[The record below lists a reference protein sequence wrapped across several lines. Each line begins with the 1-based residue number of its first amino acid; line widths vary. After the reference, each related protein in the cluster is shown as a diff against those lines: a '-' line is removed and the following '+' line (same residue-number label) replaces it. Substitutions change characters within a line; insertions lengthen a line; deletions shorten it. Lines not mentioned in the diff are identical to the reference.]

1 MKKVGVVLSGCGV
14 YDGAEIH
21 ETVLTLLA
29 IARNGAQ
36 AVCFAPDKQQADV
49 INHLTGEPM
58 QETRNVLIEAARIT
72 RGDIRPLAQ
81 AVSTELDALIVPG
94 GFGAAKNLSNFASQG
109 SESRVD
115 SDLAALAVAMHQA
128 GKPLGFMC
136 IAPAMLPK
144 IFDFPLRLTIGTDI
158 DTAEVLEE
166 MGAEHVPCP
175 VDDIVVDEDNKIVTT
190 PPICWRRTSLR
201 PRVVSINWY
210 HVCWCWLNEKG
221 VTAFLR
227 RIFLRA
233 VVVLAVFWGGGIALF
248 SVMPV
253 PFSAVMVERQL
264 SAWLSGDFGYVAHS
278 DWVSMD
284 EISPWMGLAVI
295 AAEDQKFP
303 EHWGFDVS
311 AIEKALAHNERNENR
326 IRGAS
331 TLSQQTAKNL
341 FLWDG
346 RSWVRKGLEA
356 GLTLG
361 METVW
366 SKKRILTVYLN
377 IAEFGD
383 GVFGV
388 EAAAQRYFH
397 KPASRLSLSEAALL
411 AAVLPNPLRFKANA
425 PSGYVRSRQAWI
437 MRQMR
442 QLGGESFMRENKLY

>member
-1 MKKVGVVLSGCGV
+1 M
-14 YDGAEIH
+14 
-21 ETVLTLLA
+21 
-29 IARNGAQ
+29 
-36 AVCFAPDKQQADV
+36 
-49 INHLTGEPM
+49 
-58 QETRNVLIEAARIT
+58 
-72 RGDIRPLAQ
+72 
-81 AVSTELDALIVPG
+81 
-94 GFGAAKNLSNFASQG
+94 
-109 SESRVD
+109 
-115 SDLAALAVAMHQA
+115 
-128 GKPLGFMC
+128 
-136 IAPAMLPK
+136 
-144 IFDFPLRLTIGTDI
+144 
-158 DTAEVLEE
+158 
-166 MGAEHVPCP
+166 
-175 VDDIVVDEDNKIVTT
+175 
-190 PPICWRRTSLR
+190 RT
-201 PRVVSINWY
+201 
-210 HVCWCWLNEKG
+210 G

-233 VVVLAVFWGGGIALF
+233 VIVLAVFWGGGIALF

-264 SAWLSGDFGYVAHS
+264 GAWLSGDFGYVAHS

-303 EHWGFDVS
+303 DHWGFDVS

-356 GLTLG
+356 GLTVG

-366 SKKRILTVYLN
+366 SKKRILTVYRN
-377 IAEFGD
+377 VAEFGD

-411 AAVLPNPLRFKANA
+411 AAVLPNPIRFKASA

>member
-1 MKKVGVVLSGCGV
+1 MRT
-14 YDGAEIH
+14 GA
-21 ETVLTLLA
+21 
-29 IARNGAQ
+29 
-36 AVCFAPDKQQADV
+36 
-49 INHLTGEPM
+49 
-58 QETRNVLIEAARIT
+58 
-72 RGDIRPLAQ
+72 
-81 AVSTELDALIVPG
+81 
-94 GFGAAKNLSNFASQG
+94 
-109 SESRVD
+109 
-115 SDLAALAVAMHQA
+115 
-128 GKPLGFMC
+128 
-136 IAPAMLPK
+136 
-144 IFDFPLRLTIGTDI
+144 
-158 DTAEVLEE
+158 
-166 MGAEHVPCP
+166 
-175 VDDIVVDEDNKIVTT
+175 
-190 PPICWRRTSLR
+190 
-201 PRVVSINWY
+201 
-210 HVCWCWLNEKG
+210 
-221 VTAFLR
+221 TAFLR

-233 VVVLAVFWGGGIALF
+233 VIVLGVFWGGGIALF

-264 SAWLSGDFGYVAHS
+264 GAWLSGDFGYVAYS

-437 MRQMR
+437 IRQMR

>member
-1 MKKVGVVLSGCGV
+1 M
-14 YDGAEIH
+14 
-21 ETVLTLLA
+21 
-29 IARNGAQ
+29 R
-36 AVCFAPDKQQADV
+36 
-49 INHLTGEPM
+49 
-58 QETRNVLIEAARIT
+58 
-72 RGDIRPLAQ
+72 
-81 AVSTELDALIVPG
+81 
-94 GFGAAKNLSNFASQG
+94 
-109 SESRVD
+109 
-115 SDLAALAVAMHQA
+115 
-128 GKPLGFMC
+128 
-136 IAPAMLPK
+136 
-144 IFDFPLRLTIGTDI
+144 
-158 DTAEVLEE
+158 
-166 MGAEHVPCP
+166 
-175 VDDIVVDEDNKIVTT
+175 
-190 PPICWRRTSLR
+190 
-201 PRVVSINWY
+201 
-210 HVCWCWLNEKG
+210 KG
-221 VTAFLR
+221 VIAFLR

-233 VVVLAVFWGGGIALF
+233 VIVLAVFWGGGIALF

-264 SAWLSGDFGYVAHS
+264 GAWLSGDFGYVAHS

-303 EHWGFDVS
+303 DHWGFDVS

-361 METVW
+361 IETVW

-377 IAEFGD
+377 VAEFGD

>member
-1 MKKVGVVLSGCGV
+1 M
-14 YDGAEIH
+14 
-21 ETVLTLLA
+21 
-29 IARNGAQ
+29 R
-36 AVCFAPDKQQADV
+36 
-49 INHLTGEPM
+49 
-58 QETRNVLIEAARIT
+58 
-72 RGDIRPLAQ
+72 
-81 AVSTELDALIVPG
+81 
-94 GFGAAKNLSNFASQG
+94 
-109 SESRVD
+109 
-115 SDLAALAVAMHQA
+115 
-128 GKPLGFMC
+128 
-136 IAPAMLPK
+136 
-144 IFDFPLRLTIGTDI
+144 
-158 DTAEVLEE
+158 
-166 MGAEHVPCP
+166 
-175 VDDIVVDEDNKIVTT
+175 
-190 PPICWRRTSLR
+190 
-201 PRVVSINWY
+201 
-210 HVCWCWLNEKG
+210 KG

-227 RIFLRA
+227 RIFLRT

-264 SAWLSGDFGYVAHS
+264 GAWLSGDFGYVAHS

-303 EHWGFDVS
+303 DHWGFDVT

-383 GVFGV
+383 GIFGV

-425 PSGYVRSRQAWI
+425 PSGYVRNRQAWI

-442 QLGGESFMRENKLY
+442 QLGGESFMREKKLY

>member
-1 MKKVGVVLSGCGV
+1 M
-14 YDGAEIH
+14 
-21 ETVLTLLA
+21 
-29 IARNGAQ
+29 
-36 AVCFAPDKQQADV
+36 
-49 INHLTGEPM
+49 
-58 QETRNVLIEAARIT
+58 
-72 RGDIRPLAQ
+72 
-81 AVSTELDALIVPG
+81 
-94 GFGAAKNLSNFASQG
+94 
-109 SESRVD
+109 
-115 SDLAALAVAMHQA
+115 
-128 GKPLGFMC
+128 
-136 IAPAMLPK
+136 
-144 IFDFPLRLTIGTDI
+144 
-158 DTAEVLEE
+158 
-166 MGAEHVPCP
+166 
-175 VDDIVVDEDNKIVTT
+175 
-190 PPICWRRTSLR
+190 RT
-201 PRVVSINWY
+201 
-210 HVCWCWLNEKG
+210 G

-233 VVVLAVFWGGGIALF
+233 VIVLGVFWGGGIALF

-264 SAWLSGDFGYVAHS
+264 GAWLSGDFGYVAHS

-397 KPASRLSLSEAALL
+397 KPASRLSLSEAGLL

>member
-1 MKKVGVVLSGCGV
+1 M
-14 YDGAEIH
+14 
-21 ETVLTLLA
+21 
-29 IARNGAQ
+29 R
-36 AVCFAPDKQQADV
+36 
-49 INHLTGEPM
+49 
-58 QETRNVLIEAARIT
+58 
-72 RGDIRPLAQ
+72 
-81 AVSTELDALIVPG
+81 
-94 GFGAAKNLSNFASQG
+94 
-109 SESRVD
+109 
-115 SDLAALAVAMHQA
+115 
-128 GKPLGFMC
+128 
-136 IAPAMLPK
+136 
-144 IFDFPLRLTIGTDI
+144 
-158 DTAEVLEE
+158 
-166 MGAEHVPCP
+166 
-175 VDDIVVDEDNKIVTT
+175 
-190 PPICWRRTSLR
+190 
-201 PRVVSINWY
+201 
-210 HVCWCWLNEKG
+210 KG

-227 RIFLRA
+227 RIFLRT

-264 SAWLSGDFGYVAHS
+264 GAWLSGDFGYVAHS

-284 EISPWMGLAVI
+284 EISVWMGLAVI

-377 IAEFGD
+377 VAEFGD
-383 GVFGV
+383 GIFGV

-411 AAVLPNPLRFKANA
+411 AAVLPNPMRFKADA

-442 QLGGESFMRENKLY
+442 QLGGESFMREHKLY